1 MAHRFANLIM
11 ENRDHDDLN
20 GVFISMIDGQRFLYT
35 YLGAERGK
43 QKIACLLRATY
54 IAEGLLAR
62 YGAANLCRVEC
73 KNGRLWFPEPNIEWL
88 RQRYLNDPF

>member
-20 GVFISMIDGQRFLYT
+20 GVFTSMIDGQRFPYM

-43 QKIACLLRATY
+43 AKIACLQQATY
-54 IAEGLLAR
+54 IAEGLLTR
-62 YGAANLCRVEC
+62 YGAANLCVVEC
-73 KNGRLWFPEPNIEWL
+73 KNGQLWFPKPNIELL
-88 RQRYLNDPF
+88 RQRYQSNPF